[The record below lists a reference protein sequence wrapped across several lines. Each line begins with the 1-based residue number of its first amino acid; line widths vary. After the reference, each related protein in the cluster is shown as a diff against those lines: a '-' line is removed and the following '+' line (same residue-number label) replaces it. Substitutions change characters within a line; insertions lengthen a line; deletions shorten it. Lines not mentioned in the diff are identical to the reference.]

1 MAQQIGVQERAYPEG
16 REPESGKKLRAVSL
30 DEVKLF
36 NDDIMNIAAQYGMDS
51 IRAAI
56 AEYCDMI
63 FLLARQVMQEAN
75 NPYGGAGALGDQVCI
90 RALRPIDVGIG
101 AAGIAEIWDV
111 DWTTLDPTTTVGDR
125 EKIRICSA
133 TSLPDT
139 MGEEEGNILFGAL
152 IEKGSNMVV
161 NAYRWVKN
169 QKSYPGLT
177 LPFTYCDSDRAQFVK
192 FQAPIIQFTEEALTL
207 YMNVVRASWVYLAI
221 VGIHVTKASNI
232 ANTYS

>member
-1 MAQQIGVQERAYPEG
+1 MPIGVQVKTYSEEKG
-16 REPESGKKLRAVSL
+16 RVTGKKLRIVSG
-30 DEVKLF
+30 DEVQKF
-36 NDDIMNIAAQYGMDS
+36 NDDLMNIAAQYGMDS

-56 AEYCDMI
+56 EEYQEEI
-63 FLLARQVMQEAN
+63 FVLVRQVMEQAN
-75 NPYGGAGALGDQVCI
+75 SPYGGSGALGDEVVM

-101 AAGIAEIWDV
+101 ADGTAEIWDV
-111 DWTTLDPTTTVGDR
+111 DWTTLDPSTTASDR

-152 IEKGSNMVV
+152 IEHGDHRVV

-169 QKSYPGLT
+169 QKSYPALT
-177 LPFTYCDSDRAQFVK
+177 LPFPYCDKDVAQFVK

-221 VGIHVTKASNI
+221 VGIHACKASNV